1 MNFKSGATRPGQ
13 SWDESWELNTEPRTE
28 SHKTLK
34 SHPSQNYVCQE
45 VRKNLLIFF
54 ASVWKF
60 EFECWNENILIFL
73 WTHFDLSLGR
83 CQVEYGQYH
92 QGGEGGLLTKSL
104 VPVTPASTVS
114 WGQTISPRHS
124 QTLSQTF
131 QQIITFNFNRE
142 RKEGEFIISNLLD
155 TTSALHLK
163 VQRPLQCCKWLYIV
177 RAGIYCVVAAVSE
190 YQAYLHL
197 QSGCVLYRPAAL

>member
-1 MNFKSGATRPGQ
+1 MPGGVWPVSSG
-13 SWDESWELNTEPRTE
+13 
-28 SHKTLK
+28 
-34 SHPSQNYVCQE
+34 
-45 VRKNLLIFF
+45 
-54 ASVWKF
+54 
-60 EFECWNENILIFL
+60 
-73 WTHFDLSLGR
+73 
-83 CQVEYGQYH
+83 
-92 QGGEGGLLTKSL
+92 GGLLTKSL
-104 VPVTPASTVS
+104 VPVTPASSVS

-163 VQRPLQCCKWLYIV
+163 VQRPLQCCKWLYIL

-190 YQAYLHL
+190 YRGLSASAVWLH
-197 QSGCVLYRPAAL
+197 RPAAL